1 MGIKINLK
9 IMSEYEAKRKSSSFS
24 VPTAI
29 ISITAPTEEP
39 IIFANN
45 DNIKE
50 IFRMRF
56 YDIDVGEVVLRE
68 DTELREATQED
79 FNGLKTFIDS
89 LKAKN
94 IEQLI
99 VQCAAGI
106 SRSAGVACAI
116 DEYLGLNNNFWFQR
130 QYFPNILVYRLTCN
144 ELGISKTQE
153 TYDNLFG
160 VREENSMYSG

>member
-1 MGIKINLK
+1 
-9 IMSEYEAKRKSSSFS
+9 MSEYEAKRKSSYFS

-29 ISITAPTEEP
+29 ISITEPTEEP
-39 IIFANN
+39 VIFADNS
-45 DNIKE
+45 NIKE

-56 YDIDVGEVVLRE
+56 YDLEVGKN
-68 DTELREATQED
+68 ELKEATQED

-99 VQCAAGI
+99 VHCAAGI

-130 QYFPNILVYRLTCN
+130 QYFPNIHVYKLTCN

-153 TYDNLFG
+153 TYNELFG

>member
-1 MGIKINLK
+1 MDIRINLK
-9 IMSEYEAKRKSSSFS
+9 IMSEYEAQRKSSSFS

-29 ISITAPTEEP
+29 ISITGPTEDP
-39 IIFANN
+39 VIFADN

-56 YDIDVGEVVLRE
+56 YDFDVGEDE
-68 DTELREATQED
+68 SREATQKD

-99 VQCAAGI
+99 VHCAAGI

-130 QYFPNILVYRLTCN
+130 QYFPNLLVYRLTCN

-153 TYDNLFG
+153 TYDKLFG
-160 VREENSMYSG
+160 VREENSMYCG